1 MNYKPAYN
9 VYWPAERCLG
19 GTIKKKIHVQLIV
32 SRFRFPFF
40 QNHFEKLSSKN
51 QLYSG
56 TVAVDPDNEMVTH
69 QTENTIAWVHEVPH
83 RGEYYFITW

>member
-1 MNYKPAYN
+1 MAPNVKNTVIELKP
-9 VYWPAERCLG
+9 
-19 GTIKKKIHVQLIV
+19 LI
-32 SRFRFPFF
+32 
-40 QNHFEKLSSKN
+40 NGSSKN

-69 QTENTIAWVHEVPH
+69 QTENTIAWVHDVPH